1 VCDLVDIR
9 NNASKLRDLENCTVG
24 RWFHLLYFFYR
35 YSFPKLKVI
44 SGYLLLYRVYNL
56 HSLRRLFPNLV
67 MIGGSQLFYD
77 KYSLVI
83 YENHDLTELGLGNLK
98 YIKKGGA
105 RIQNNGQLCYLD
117 TIDWARLGKIAN
129 PVLLDNKDEGCINH
143 CGANK
148 KCAAENDDGFTKTF
162 CWGPNLCQKVSF
174 SFPGAC
180 PDECLHAC
188 DAENRCVCHKECLGG
203 CSRPNNASA
212 CHACNHLYYNQTC
225 YANCPRGTLMA
236 DDWQCVTSVNC
247 YERNWNEHDGQC
259 LEYCPTGYKSEKIV
273 KKNRCVMCDGQ
284 CDKVCNGIEGIVEI
298 TDVKSLEKVRG
309 CTVLRAQLR
318 ITLTGGSEVV
328 EKLEAALVE
337 LREVGSLLVRRS
349 FPLVSLS
356 FLKSFRRITGEDDY
370 LGGADSYSVYIVENK
385 NLKDLWKVDSF
396 KDGTNFTIG
405 GGKAYFQYN
414 PYLCM
419 DKIDKISNLTAE
431 IEDENDISLLSN
443 GDSVTCVME
452 KLEIVSVTDLGD
464 VVEIEWKNIYVKD
477 YRTLIGYQIFYK
489 KSKYENATR
498 YLAVDGCGRSSWSV
512 QDVLKQTESNNPDE
526 VTTTHTALDKLS
538 PYTKY
543 AFYVITSNTAN
554 AKKGAE
560 SDIHY
565 FTTSPSTPSPP
576 QAVVAKAINSTAI
589 NITWQAP
596 LYPNGVVHQYVAKWV
611 RQRET
616 IDLKL
621 IDIVS
626 KLLLLPQHFPT
637 RIAGISDTVYL
648 NEIKFSISQGGNA
661 ACDCRKQESL
671 DSKEKVTESVDF
683 EDYLITRLI
692 SYGSNVT
699 TNVTTSTTVANVT
712 PFVPA
717 VAPTPT
723 FYMLEQTVNTTSN
736 RTEESLLITGLHHF
750 SEYYIEV
757 SACNQASCS
766 STAVMTRRTKKLA
779 GVDKINDNSLKYI
792 PGLDRAVAWIAPS
805 DPNGLIVSYTLEFT
819 KQDQVAGR
827 NECCSVTKFNE
838 KGSCDIPDGLSP
850 GKYRVRVL
858 PYSLASEGEWS
869 RSIDFSIEDISTGNS
884 SLMIVLIVAAIFIII
899 VLVGLVLLW
908 RNRQI
913 QNSNKAQTYVSVN
926 PEYSSVGVYEPDE
939 YEIAEDNVELLT
951 EIGHGHFGK
960 VFEGFAKQVVKGEKK
975 TRVAVKTLHGNE
987 SVSKRM
993 EFLKEASVM
1002 KAFNSHHVVR
1012 LLGVVSITKRPMV
1025 VMEFM
1030 SKGDLKTYLRSSRPD
1045 AEVTGLFHAESSI
1058 RIPLTPY
1065 FHQDHKEEP
1074 LTLQQK
1080 LQMCGEIAD
1089 GMSYLSETKYVHRD
1103 LAARN
1108 CLVHD
1113 DLTVKIGD
1121 FGLTRDVYETDYY
1134 RIDSRGILPVRWMA
1148 PESLKDG
1155 VFDSR
1160 SDVWSY
1166 GVVLWEIATLA
1177 EQPYQGQQHD
1187 QVTRFV
1193 IDGGYMEKP
1202 KDCPKKLY
1210 DMMLMCWHYSPSM
1223 RPTFTE
1229 IVASLAQ
1236 DLNDHFKQVSFFY

>member
-1 VCDLVDIR
+1 VDIR
-9 NNASKLRDLENCTVG
+9 NNASKLRDLENCTVDG
-24 RWFHLLYFFYR
+24 FVRILFLNDFQFDSHMQDLSK

-162 CWGPNLCQKVSF
+162 CWGPNLCQK
-174 SFPGAC
+174 GAC

-284 CDKVCNGIEGIVEI
+284 CDKEGIVEI

-370 LGGADSYSVYIVENK
+370 FYSVYIVENK

-621 IDIVS
+621 IDIVCPIVTMWSDIRMLDVCDQAVYEHCFNNMSPLLNKNQSNSQS
-626 KLLLLPQHFPT
+626 KNLILLLSLKCKILSMIIVNPSTPKRKSPNLLILKITLSHDSSVMGERTQHP
-637 RIAGISDTVYL
+637 L
-648 NEIKFSISQGGNA
+648 
-661 ACDCRKQESL
+661 
-671 DSKEKVTESVDF
+671 
-683 EDYLITRLI
+683 
-692 SYGSNVT
+692 
-699 TNVTTSTTVANVT
+699 
-712 PFVPA
+712 
-717 VAPTPT
+717 APTPT

-792 PGLDRAVAWIAPS
+792 PGLDSKQVGAVAWIAPS

-1045 AEVTGLFHAESSI
+1045 AE
-1058 RIPLTPY
+1058 
-1065 FHQDHKEEP
+1065 DHKEEP

>member
-162 CWGPNLCQKVSF
+162 CWGPNLCQK
-174 SFPGAC
+174 GAC

-370 LGGADSYSVYIVENK
+370 FYSVYIVENK

-621 IDIVS
+621 IDIVCPIDGCDMPMDRKQFFIQFEFFS
-626 KLLLLPQHFPT
+626 FWRT
-637 RIAGISDTVYL
+637 RKMISICRLRIFCAQKHVVYL
-648 NEIKFSISQGGNA
+648 LA
-661 ACDCRKQESL
+661 ATQRVIVASKNPSTPKRKSP
-671 DSKEKVTESVDF
+671 
-683 EDYLITRLI
+683 
-692 SYGSNVT
+692 N
-699 TNVTTSTTVANVT
+699 
-712 PFVPA
+712 
-717 VAPTPT
+717 
-723 FYMLEQTVNTTSN
+723 
-736 RTEESLLITGLHHF
+736 LLILKITLSHDSSVMGERTQHPLHHF

-792 PGLDRAVAWIAPS
+792 PGLDSKQVGAVAWIAPS

-908 RNRQI
+908 RNRF
-913 QNSNKAQTYVSVN
+913 TYVSVN

-1045 AEVTGLFHAESSI
+1045 AE
-1058 RIPLTPY
+1058 
-1065 FHQDHKEEP
+1065 DHKEEP

>member
-162 CWGPNLCQKVSF
+162 CWGPNLCQK
-174 SFPGAC
+174 GAC

-370 LGGADSYSVYIVENK
+370 FYSVYIVENK

-621 IDIVS
+621 IDIV
-626 KLLLLPQHFPT
+626 
-637 RIAGISDTVYL
+637 YL
-648 NEIKFSISQGGNA
+648 NKNLEIVENKNEIKFSISQGGNA

-692 SYGSNVT
+692 SYGSITDVDL
-699 TNVTTSTTVANVT
+699 
-712 PFVPA
+712 PYDDF
-717 VAPTPT
+717 
-723 FYMLEQTVNTTSN
+723 LD
-736 RTEESLLITGLHHF
+736 EEDLRSKRSIKYSSLHHF

-792 PGLDRAVAWIAPS
+792 PGLDSKQVGAVAWIAPS

-908 RNRQI
+908 RNRF
-913 QNSNKAQTYVSVN
+913 TYVSVN

-1045 AEVTGLFHAESSI
+1045 AE
-1058 RIPLTPY
+1058 
-1065 FHQDHKEEP
+1065 DHKEEP